1 MARVTVEDCMA
12 RLGNQ
17 FELTAVASKQAR
29 QLARGADATLDW
41 EEDKPTVMALRE
53 IAAGHVDNGVLEK
66 TDLPPVMPS
75 SDTPPQPPGPTP
87 EELEADELSSGKPLE
102 DLENE
107 LGSGSAAKGAQS
119 SSNEASASEGTQG
132 QASDQSES

>member
-17 FELTAVASKQAR
+17 FELVAVASKQAR

-41 EEDKPTVMALRE
+41 EGDKPTVMALRE
-53 IAAGHVDNGVLEK
+53 IAAGHVDASVLNQA
-66 TDLPPVMPS
+66 DLPPVIPS

-87 EELEADELSSGKPLE
+87 EELEADELATGKSPEEIESELAGKSTQSGE
-102 DLENE
+102 SDNE
-107 LGSGSAAKGAQS
+107 GISDKASGQPQ
-119 SSNEASASEGTQG
+119 E
-132 QASDQSES
+132 